1 MDLTFLVFILLPIPA
16 VSYKVDMPSEVLFK
30 VGDRRTLTC
39 SLPSCPE
46 RVTFSWTALEDKP
59 LYADMESKHTQS
71 LLIFEN
77 VTNNHEN
84 TVVCKATCGKD
95 SKQGKTAIRVYS
107 FQRNPVITGN
117 EHMILGEKSV
127 LTCEVSHVHPSDY
140 LEVELLYEDK
150 VLVSKE
156 GGDGTDSLKISH
168 TFQPS
173 SEDDGKEITCRASL
187 NVEGI
192 PPDERTKETSGH
204 LRVLSA
210 PHNLRI
216 SGLTAVSLGSSLT
229 LTCEA
234 EASPKLE
241 FTWTSLKPDGQSV
254 EIGKQREI
262 SIRNVTLSDAGVYQ
276 CEVSNNLGR
285 QIINVSVVVQ
295 APPMNTI
302 IEASQKTVLMEGDSV
317 SIFCKSDGVPVDRVV
332 LRQML
337 DSRTTEL
344 KSSVGSETSFTF
356 ESVKV
361 SDSGFYECTAFNTF
375 GSQSASLSLTV
386 EAAPHN
392 LRISGLTAVSLGSS
406 LTLTCEAEGS
416 PELEFTWTSLKPDGQ
431 SVEIGKQREIS
442 IRNVTLSDAGVY
454 QCEVSNNF
462 GRQTDN
468 VSVVVQAPPMNTIIE
483 VSQKTVLMEGDSVS
497 IFCKSDGVPVDRVVL
512 RRMLDSRTTELKSSV
527 GSETSFTFESVKV
540 SDSGFYECTAFNT
553 FGSQS
558 ASLSLTVEAA
568 PYNLRISGLTAV
580 SLGSSLTLTCEAEGS
595 PELEFTWT
603 SLKPDGQSVEIGKQ
617 REISIRNV
625 TLSDAGVYQCEV
637 SNNFGRQTDN
647 VSVVVQAPP
656 MNTIIEASQQTV
668 LKEGQSISI
677 FCKSDGVPVD
687 RVVLRRMLDSR
698 TTELKR
704 SVGSETSFT
713 FESVKVSDSGFYE
726 CTAFNKFGSQS
737 ASLNL
742 TVEAYL
748 LEVELQ
754 PSDAIVAESG
764 SSLTLSCNASGCPQP
779 MFSWK
784 SLGNLPNRGLIKTD
798 GLLSKLFLNPVEVED
813 EGTYICEVTC
823 GSVEKSKQTKVNVFS
838 FPTSPVVESP
848 GPSLEGEM
856 IRLTCTVLDVFPAN
870 FFRIVWTDG
879 ERELHSESGMFSSHL
894 QNLTS
899 VLSYRVEAKD
909 QDKLMTCKVL
919 LDMNGVPT
927 AQTVKTASTALSVHY
942 PPRGTRITVIP
953 QGELKEGESVSISC
967 LSDSI
972 PVGRVELIRV
982 VDGIET
988 ELMARD
994 GVETSVI
1001 LTPLELDDSGL
1012 YVCKA
1017 SNRHGSESDS
1027 VEIKVK
1033 EKRFESP
1040 PSWTDFITPAI
1051 CLGATAALVGI
1062 MVYLWRDRKKG
1073 SYDLTKCNPDTV

>member
-1 MDLTFLVFILLPIPA
+1 MDLTLLIFILLPVAA
-16 VSYKVDMPSEVLFK
+16 VSYKVVMPSEVWFK
-30 VGDRRTLTC
+30 MGDRRTLTC
-39 SLPSCPE
+39 SMRSCPGE
-46 RVTFSWTALEDKP
+46 VKFSWTSLEDKP
-59 LYADMESKHTQS
+59 LFATVDNKHAES
-71 LLIFEN
+71 LLIFES
-77 VTNNHEN
+77 VMKNHEN

-95 SKQGKTAIRVYS
+95 SKQATAAIKVYS
-107 FQRNPVITGN
+107 FQRNPVIIGN
-117 EHMILGEKSV
+117 EHMILGEENI
-127 LTCEVSHVHPSDY
+127 LTCEVSHVYPSEY
-140 LEVELLYEDK
+140 LEVKLLYEDK

-156 GGDGTDSLKISH
+156 GEEDGTDSLKISH

-187 NVEGI
+187 NVEDI
-192 PPDERTKETSGH
+192 PHDERTKKTSGH
-204 LRVLSA
+204 LRVLS
-210 PHNLRI
+210 
-216 SGLTAVSLGSSLT
+216 
-229 LTCEA
+229 
-234 EASPKLE
+234 
-241 FTWTSLKPDGQSV
+241 
-254 EIGKQREI
+254 
-262 SIRNVTLSDAGVYQ
+262 
-276 CEVSNNLGR
+276 
-285 QIINVSVVVQ
+285 
-295 APPMNTI
+295 
-302 IEASQKTVLMEGDSV
+302 
-317 SIFCKSDGVPVDRVV
+317 
-332 LRQML
+332 
-337 DSRTTEL
+337 
-344 KSSVGSETSFTF
+344 
-356 ESVKV
+356 
-361 SDSGFYECTAFNTF
+361 
-375 GSQSASLSLTV
+375 
-386 EAAPHN
+386 APHN

-416 PELEFTWTSLKPDGQ
+416 PELEFTWTALKPDGQ
-431 SVEIGKQREIS
+431 SVEMGKRREMS
-442 IRNVTLSDAGVY
+442 IPNVTLTDAGVY
-454 QCEVSNNF
+454 QCEVSNNL
-462 GRQTDN
+462 GRQT
-468 VSVVVQAPPMNTIIE
+468 
-483 VSQKTVLMEGDSVS
+483 K
-497 IFCKSDGVPVDRVVL
+497 R
-512 RRMLDSRTTELKSSV
+512 
-527 GSETSFTFESVKV
+527 
-540 SDSGFYECTAFNT
+540 
-553 FGSQS
+553 
-558 ASLSLTVEAA
+558 
-568 PYNLRISGLTAV
+568 
-580 SLGSSLTLTCEAEGS
+580 
-595 PELEFTWT
+595 
-603 SLKPDGQSVEIGKQ
+603 
-617 REISIRNV
+617 
-625 TLSDAGVYQCEV
+625 
-637 SNNFGRQTDN
+637 

-698 TTELKR
+698 TTELKS

-713 FESVKVSDSGFYE
+713 FESVEVSDSGFYE

-779 MFSWK
+779 TFTWK

-798 GLLSKLFLNPVEVED
+798 GLLSKLFLDPVEVED

-823 GSVEKSKQTKVNVFS
+823 GSAAKSKQTKVNVFS

-856 IRLTCTVLDVFPAN
+856 IRLTCTVLDVFPTN

-879 ERELHSESGMFSSHL
+879 EGELHSESGMLSSHL

-899 VLSYRVEAKD
+899 VLSYHVEAKD

-967 LSDSI
+967 LSDSV

-994 GVETSVI
+994 GVETLVI
-1001 LTPLELDDSGL
+1001 LTPLELGDSGL

-1033 EKRFESP
+1033 APPRNTTVEVFPSSEVQEGQNITICCNSVSFPPPAVVLRKLDSESVIYSPDGVFQLINLTANDTGMYQVNVTNDLGYETEIFIIHVMEKRFVSP

>member
-1 MDLTFLVFILLPIPA
+1 MDLTLLIFILLPVAA
-16 VSYKVDMPSEVLFK
+16 VSYKVVMPSEVWFK
-30 VGDRRTLTC
+30 MGDRRTLTC
-39 SLPSCPE
+39 SMRSCPGE
-46 RVTFSWTALEDKP
+46 VKFSWTSLEDKP
-59 LYADMESKHTQS
+59 LFATVDNKHAES
-71 LLIFEN
+71 LLIFES
-77 VTNNHEN
+77 VMKNHEN

-95 SKQGKTAIRVYS
+95 SKQATAAIKVYS
-107 FQRNPVITGN
+107 FQRNPVIIGN
-117 EHMILGEKSV
+117 EHMILGEENI
-127 LTCEVSHVHPSDY
+127 LTCEVSHVYPSEY
-140 LEVELLYEDK
+140 LEVKLLYEDK

-156 GGDGTDSLKISH
+156 GEEDGTDSLKISH

-187 NVEGI
+187 NVEDI
-192 PPDERTKETSGH
+192 PHDERTKKTSGH

-210 PHNLRI
+210 PHNLR
-216 SGLTAVSLGSSLT
+216 
-229 LTCEA
+229 
-234 EASPKLE
+234 
-241 FTWTSLKPDGQSV
+241 
-254 EIGKQREI
+254 
-262 SIRNVTLSDAGVYQ
+262 
-276 CEVSNNLGR
+276 
-285 QIINVSVVVQ
+285 
-295 APPMNTI
+295 M
-302 IEASQKTVLMEGDSV
+302 
-317 SIFCKSDGVPVDRVV
+317 
-332 LRQML
+332 
-337 DSRTTEL
+337 
-344 KSSVGSETSFTF
+344 
-356 ESVKV
+356 
-361 SDSGFYECTAFNTF
+361 
-375 GSQSASLSLTV
+375 
-386 EAAPHN
+386 
-392 LRISGLTAVSLGSS
+392 SGLTAVSLGSS

-416 PELEFTWTSLKPDGQ
+416 PELEFTWTALKPDGQ
-431 SVEIGKQREIS
+431 SVEIGKRREMS
-442 IRNVTLSDAGVY
+442 IPNVTLSDAGVY
-454 QCEVSNNF
+454 QCEVSNN
-462 GRQTDN
+462 
-468 VSVVVQAPPMNTIIE
+468 
-483 VSQKTVLMEGDSVS
+483 L
-497 IFCKSDGVPVDRVVL
+497 
-512 RRMLDSRTTELKSSV
+512 
-527 GSETSFTFESVKV
+527 
-540 SDSGFYECTAFNT
+540 
-553 FGSQS
+553 
-558 ASLSLTVEAA
+558 
-568 PYNLRISGLTAV
+568 
-580 SLGSSLTLTCEAEGS
+580 
-595 PELEFTWT
+595 
-603 SLKPDGQSVEIGKQ
+603 
-617 REISIRNV
+617 
-625 TLSDAGVYQCEV
+625 
-637 SNNFGRQTDN
+637 GRQTDN

-668 LKEGQSISI
+668 LMEGESISI

-698 TTELKR
+698 TTELKS

-779 MFSWK
+779 TFTWK

-798 GLLSKLFLNPVEVED
+798 GLLSKLFLDPVEVED

-823 GSVEKSKQTKVNVFS
+823 GSAAKSKQTKVNVFS

-856 IRLTCTVLDVFPAN
+856 IRLTCTVLDVFPTN

-879 ERELHSESGMFSSHL
+879 EGELHSESGMLSSHL

-899 VLSYRVEAKD
+899 VLSYHVEAKD

-967 LSDSI
+967 LSDSV

-994 GVETSVI
+994 GVETLVI
-1001 LTPLELDDSGL
+1001 LTPLELGDSGL

-1033 EKRFESP
+1033 APPRNTTVEVFPSSEVQEGQNITICCNSVSFPPPAVVLRKLDSESVIYSPDGVFQLINLTANDTGMYQVNVTNDLGYETEIFIIHVMEKRFVSP

>member
-1 MDLTFLVFILLPIPA
+1 MDLTLLIFILLPVAA
-16 VSYKVDMPSEVLFK
+16 VSYKVVMPSEVWFK
-30 VGDRRTLTC
+30 MGDRRTLTC
-39 SLPSCPE
+39 SMRSCPGE
-46 RVTFSWTALEDKP
+46 VKFSWTSLEDKP
-59 LYADMESKHTQS
+59 LFATVDNKHAES
-71 LLIFEN
+71 LLIFES
-77 VTNNHEN
+77 VMKNHEN

-95 SKQGKTAIRVYS
+95 SKQATAAIKVYS
-107 FQRNPVITGN
+107 FQRNPVIIGN
-117 EHMILGEKSV
+117 EHMILGEENI
-127 LTCEVSHVHPSDY
+127 LTCEVSHVYPSEY
-140 LEVELLYEDK
+140 LEVKLLYEDK

-156 GGDGTDSLKISH
+156 GEEDGTDSLKISH

-187 NVEGI
+187 NVEDI
-192 PPDERTKETSGH
+192 PHDERTKKTSGH

-210 PHNLRI
+210 PHNLR
-216 SGLTAVSLGSSLT
+216 
-229 LTCEA
+229 
-234 EASPKLE
+234 
-241 FTWTSLKPDGQSV
+241 
-254 EIGKQREI
+254 
-262 SIRNVTLSDAGVYQ
+262 
-276 CEVSNNLGR
+276 
-285 QIINVSVVVQ
+285 
-295 APPMNTI
+295 M
-302 IEASQKTVLMEGDSV
+302 
-317 SIFCKSDGVPVDRVV
+317 
-332 LRQML
+332 
-337 DSRTTEL
+337 
-344 KSSVGSETSFTF
+344 
-356 ESVKV
+356 
-361 SDSGFYECTAFNTF
+361 
-375 GSQSASLSLTV
+375 
-386 EAAPHN
+386 
-392 LRISGLTAVSLGSS
+392 SGLTAVSLGSS

-416 PELEFTWTSLKPDGQ
+416 PELEFTWTALKPDGQ
-431 SVEIGKQREIS
+431 SVEIGKRREMS
-442 IRNVTLSDAGVY
+442 IPNVTLSDAGVY
-454 QCEVSNNF
+454 QCEVSNNL

-483 VSQKTVLMEGDSVS
+483 ASQQTVLMEGESIS

-540 SDSGFYECTAFNT
+540 SDSGFYECTAFNK

-558 ASLSLTVEAA
+558 ASLNLTVEAA
-568 PYNLRISGLTAV
+568 PHNLRISGLTAV

-603 SLKPDGQSVEIGKQ
+603 ALKPDGQSVEMGKR
-617 REISIRNV
+617 REMSIPNV
-625 TLSDAGVYQCEV
+625 TLTDAGVYQCEV
-637 SNNFGRQTDN
+637 SNNLGRQTKR

-698 TTELKR
+698 TTELKS

-713 FESVKVSDSGFYE
+713 FESVEVSDSGFYE

-779 MFSWK
+779 TFTWK

-798 GLLSKLFLNPVEVED
+798 GLLSKLFLDPVEVED

-823 GSVEKSKQTKVNVFS
+823 GSAAKSKQTKVNVFS

-856 IRLTCTVLDVFPAN
+856 IRLTCTVLDVFPTN

-879 ERELHSESGMFSSHL
+879 EGELHSESGMLSSHL

-899 VLSYRVEAKD
+899 VLSYHVEAKD

-967 LSDSI
+967 LSDSV

-994 GVETSVI
+994 GVETLVI
-1001 LTPLELDDSGL
+1001 LTPLELGDSGL

-1033 EKRFESP
+1033 EKRFVSP